1 MAIGD
6 KKPVVMEAD
15 LAVPGGV
22 ATLDADGKLAEGQRP
37 VGVNSFNGRTGDV
50 VPAAGDYTAAQ
61 VGAYTV
67 KEVIALLAEKAPAG
81 YGLGSYS
88 RKLTSADD
96 LDQVMLSGWYY
107 FETADLPQNAPTYFS
122 RALMRV
128 DGLSAG
134 IFRQTL
140 YFANAAIQAGNAG
153 SCVVRSIYSYTPS
166 EWEYVNPP
174 LNVGVEYRTTERY
187 LQKPVYTKLIASG
200 TIPAG
205 SSVTLEIADNIQ
217 HIVFADCYGIST
229 TQYNNLSVVY
239 VSGARPSGVV
249 LQNAGSAD
257 RSNYYVLVR
266 YTKTSN

>member
-50 VPAAGDYTAAQ
+50 VPAVGDYTAAQ

-81 YGLGSYS
+81 YGLGSYAT
-88 RKLTSADD
+88 KLTSADD

-107 FETADLPQNAPTYFS
+107 FETTDLPQNAPTYFS

-128 DGLSAG
+128 DGLSNG

-140 YFANAAIQAGNAG
+140 YFANAAAQGNAG
-153 SCVVRSIYSYTPS
+153 SCVVRAIYNHTPS
-166 EWEYVNPP
+166 EWEWVNPP
-174 LNVGVEYRTTERY
+174 LKLGVEYRTTERY
-187 LQKPVYTKLIASG
+187 LERPVYVQLINPG
-200 TIPAG
+200 TIPA
-205 SSVTLEIADNIQ
+205 SSDVTIEIADDVQ
-217 HIVFADCYGIST
+217 YIVFADCYGLSDK
-229 TQYNNLSVVY
+229 QYRNEDLVY
-239 VSGARPSGVV
+239 VYGARPTGIT
-249 LQNAGSAD
+249 LRNKNASA
-257 RSNYYVLVR
+257 RNPYYILVK
-266 YTKTSN
+266 YTKTTN